1 MPNGQGVKGGDE
13 GAVRIVEAERQQV
26 ELRVFH
32 LDGAVPADHP
42 VRAVW
47 AFVEGVDVSGL
58 YEGMGALEGRAGRPA
73 IDRRILLGLWLYGTI
88 EGVGSARALDRLS
101 KEHLVYQWICG
112 GVGVNYHTLADFRV
126 RHGEALDELLTQ
138 SVASLMNEGL
148 VQLKRVAQDGMKV
161 RASAGASSFRRKRT
175 LRECLKQAKEQV
187 RELRRE
193 LEEDPGAGTRRE
205 QAARERAARERA
217 GRVKKALERA
227 RELEKEKSKKKD
239 KGAVRASTSD
249 PQARVMKMGD
259 GGWRPAYNVQ
269 LATDTKSQIIVGV
282 DVTNQGNDQGR
293 IGPMIDQLQE
303 RYEVV
308 PAETLVDGGYTAHA
322 DLEAVAGRTRVYAPV
337 PRPRDPG
344 IDPHRPKAT
353 DSPAIAEWRKRMRTV
368 RAKRIYKDRASTAEC
383 VNAQARN
390 RGLVRVLVRGV
401 EKVRAVALL
410 YALAHNVR
418 RMLSLG
424 YLTAATA

>member
-1 MPNGQGVKGGDE
+1 M
-13 GAVRIVEAERQQV
+13 
-26 ELRVFH
+26 
-32 LDGAVPADHP
+32 
-42 VRAVW
+42 W
-47 AFVEGVDVSGL
+47 AFVEGVDLSGL
-58 YEGMGALEGRAGRPA
+58 YEGMGSLEGRAGRPA
-73 IDRRILLGLWLYGTI
+73 IDRKILLALWLYGTI

-126 RHGEALDELLTQ
+126 LHGEAMDELLTQ

-148 VQLKRVAQDGMKV
+148 VELKRVAQDGMKV
-161 RASAGASSFRRKRT
+161 RASAGASSFRKKKT

-193 LEEDPGAGTRRE
+193 LEEDPGAATRRE
-205 QAARERAARERA
+205 QAARERAARERTE
-217 GRVKKALERA
+217 RVKKALERA

-239 KGAVRASTSD
+239 KDAAVRASTSD

-269 LATDTKSQIIVGV
+269 LATDTGSQIIVGV
-282 DVTNQGNDQGR
+282 DVTNQGNDQGQ
-293 IGPMIDQLQE
+293 IEPMIDQLQE

-322 DLEAVAGRTRVYAPV
+322 DLEAVAGRTTVYAPV
-337 PRPRDPG
+337 PKPRDPG
-344 IDPHRPKAT
+344 IDPHRPKKT
-353 DSPAIAEWRKRMRTV
+353 DSPAIAEWRKRMKTA

-390 RGLVRVLVRGV
+390 RGLVRVLVRGIV
-401 EKVRAVALL
+401 KVRAVALL
-410 YALAHNVR
+410 YALAHNVK
-418 RMLSLG
+418 RMLSMG
-424 YLTAATA
+424 YLMAVPA